1 MENGLETVSKKIDTI
16 QKIHLLEFVD
26 NDEKLLIMGED
37 QKKELKLIIWDLHN
51 TEKVEPITLDNFL
64 TIKDLTTHLARTSG
78 NLLKVDDKG
87 KVTSVLKKVEV
98 ELKQNDESVLKPYE
112 GDPKIQDDNH
122 NIYFDESTPNF
133 KS

>member
-26 NDEKLLIMGED
+26 NDEKLFIMGED
-37 QKKELKLIIWDLHN
+37 QKWELKLIIWDLHN

-87 KVTSVLKKVEV
+87 KVTSVLKKVDV
-98 ELKQNDESVLKPYE
+98 ELKQKQSNEESDLKPYE
-112 GDPKIQDDNH
+112 N
-122 NIYFDESTPNF
+122 
-133 KS
+133 